1 MGRIFNV
8 SADCKPKLHYM
19 VNIDDRL
26 RQIKNMV
33 DKGQYFTMNRA
44 RQYGKT
50 TTLHALEHLLKS
62 EYVVISLD
70 FQMLSAESFK
80 TERNFIESF
89 SGEILDRIEDIYDI
103 PEEVLTELEGISHGS
118 RLYGKLSVLLRCL
131 SKWCCL
137 SAKKVILII
146 DEVDGASNYPVFL
159 DFLAQLRGYYI
170 ARDKKATFH
179 SVILAGVYDIKNLKD
194 KFVDEHRLN
203 SPWNIAAD
211 FDIDM
216 SLTEAGIAGML
227 QDYEQDH
234 HTGMKIEEIAGLI
247 HVYTSG
253 YPFLVSRI
261 CKLLDEKVAG
271 SKEFPDEKAA
281 WTKDGFLAAVRIL
294 LTEENTL
301 FESLDNKL
309 IDYPEL
315 KQMLEELLLDG
326 RTIEYVPG
334 DIGIRVAS
342 MFGFITIENQL
353 VNVSNRIF
361 ETRLYNGF
369 LAERSRQ
376 NKFLQNVVTEKN
388 QFIAAGQLDMELVIQ
403 KFVDYY
409 SDIFGTY
416 NEQFLEDHG
425 RSLFLLYL
433 KPIINGRGNY
443 YVEARTRS
451 NRRTDIVVDYCGQQH
466 IVELKVW
473 HGEEYNRKGEQ
484 QLVDYLESYHVKQGY
499 LISFN
504 FNKKKEIGVR
514 WKEVEGKRILEAVV

>member
-1 MGRIFNV
+1 MF
-8 SADCKPKLHYM
+8 
-19 VNIDDRL
+19 
-26 RQIKNMV
+26 
-33 DKGQYFTMNRA
+33 
-44 RQYGKT
+44 
-50 TTLHALEHLLKS
+50 
-62 EYVVISLD
+62 
-70 FQMLSAESFK
+70 SAEDFR
-80 TERNFIESF
+80 EEGDFIQRF
-89 SGEILDRIEDIYDI
+89 SAEILDAVNPQRMPKD
-103 PEEVLTELEGISHGS
+103 TRACLEGMAEGTAGN
-118 RLYGKLSVLLRCL
+118 RKLAVLFRCL
-131 SKWCCL
+131 SRWCGI
-137 SAKKVILII
+137 SPKKLVLLI
-146 DEVDGASNYPVFL
+146 DEVDSASNYPVFL
-159 DFLAQLRGYYI
+159 DFLSQLRGYYL
-170 ARDKKATFH
+170 ARDKKATFQ